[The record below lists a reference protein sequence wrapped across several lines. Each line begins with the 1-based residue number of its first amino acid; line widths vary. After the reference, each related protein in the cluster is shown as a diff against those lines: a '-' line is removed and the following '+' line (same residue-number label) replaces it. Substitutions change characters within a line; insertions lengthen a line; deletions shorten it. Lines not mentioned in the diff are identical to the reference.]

1 MGRLVFVTITVEN
14 RTDSAPAHCD
24 VVIGKIS
31 AHIKKMDYDI
41 PSLEVEGAVEE
52 IFERHCVPH
61 KSPKY
66 DRKLVTLLR
75 GLSRYRAAQ
84 CSALREAVRETRA

>member
-24 VVIGKIS
+24 VVIGKIA
-31 AHIKKMDYDI
+31 AHITKMGYDI
-41 PSLEVEGAVEE
+41 PSLEVEDAVEE
-52 IFERHCVPH
+52 IFEKHCVPH

-66 DRKLVTLLR
+66 DRKLVSLLR